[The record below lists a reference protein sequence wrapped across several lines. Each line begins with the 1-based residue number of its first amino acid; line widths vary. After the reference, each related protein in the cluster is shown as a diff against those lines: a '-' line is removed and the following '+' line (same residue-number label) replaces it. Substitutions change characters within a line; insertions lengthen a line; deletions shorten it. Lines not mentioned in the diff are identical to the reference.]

1 MLDKYILFILNI
13 SFLMACQPDKKIP
26 KEIVVKTIE
35 PVAPNLMDSMKVDEK
50 LSMGKLFLIG
60 GGQRPLS
67 MMETMIRSAEVDTT
81 DFIGV
86 LTMASSN
93 PDSAFYEIN
102 QQFIQLGYNHVV
114 KLNISKIF
122 ANNPQLADSVKKA
135 KLLFITGGDQ
145 NLFMEQLD
153 KSLVKD
159 ALLAAYLGGATIAGT
174 GAGAAVVSKIMLT
187 GNQKYS
193 DVYSEEHKRIW
204 NENAITSAGMGF
216 IDDIIIDEHFIVQNG
231 YNRML
236 TAMASNP
243 KCIGIGIDEKTGL
256 LIFQN
261 TATVV
266 GESQVV
272 IFHPAAS
279 YSTSSLLLGLRDLRI
294 DIYTPNQTFKIE

>member
-1 MLDKYILFILNI
+1 MTQKYFFYLLLF
-13 SFLMACQPDKKIP
+13 SSLMACQPDKKLP

-35 PVAPNLMDSMKVDEK
+35 PVVPNLMDSMKVDEK
-50 LSMGKLFLIG
+50 LPMGKLFLIG
-60 GGQRPLS
+60 GGERSLP
-67 MMETMIRSAEVDTT
+67 MMETMMRSAEVDTN

-93 PDSAFYEIN
+93 PDSAFLEVN

-114 KLNISKIF
+114 QLNISKIF

-159 ALLAAYLGGATIAGT
+159 ALLSAYLNGATIAGT
-174 GAGAAVVSKIMLT
+174 GAGAAVVSKLMLT

-193 DVYSEEHKRIW
+193 EIYSEEHKKIW
-204 NENAITSAGMGF
+204 NENAMTSTGMGF
-216 IDDIIIDEHFIVQNG
+216 IDNVIIDEHFITQSG
-231 YNRML
+231 YNRMISV
-236 TAMASNP
+236 MASNQ
-243 KCIGIGIDEKTGL
+243 KFIGIGIDEKTAL

-272 IFHPAAS
+272 IFHPATS
-279 YSTSSLLLGLRDLRI
+279 YSTSSILVGLRNLRM